1 MEEIIS
7 TKDPKAIK
15 GKRSTL
21 LRMITTIRN
30 NLAKR
35 LEKTAGSF
43 DHNKILRTRVLIDLT
58 NLKKHQESFDVIHEG
73 YLRYR
78 EEG

>member
-7 TKDPKAIK
+7 TKDPEAIK

-30 NLAKR
+30 SLAKR
-35 LEKTAGSF
+35 LEKSAGIF
-43 DHNKILRTRVLIDLT
+43 DHNKILRTRVLTDLA
-58 NLKKHQESFDVIHEG
+58 NLKK
-73 YLRYR
+73 
-78 EEG
+78 